1 MFVGLEAV
9 PIEAFKGT
17 WTIEQKDNKL
27 GVELTVEDFL
37 ELTNKYVWVKTNYI
51 DINARHL
58 LNNQN
63 TFEHSGESW
72 EIIDIEVWDIIQKVQ
87 QKTEFILRFLPNEI
101 RSSQIWNRVIIGGEE
116 RAIIE
121 QSLYQEIIRTYIW
134 VPLDSIPPQHRYK
147 GEILGGESLIVLKR
161 NILGTIKRAFHSR
174 G

>member
-17 WTIEQKDNKL
+17 WIIEQRDNKL
-27 GVELTVEDFL
+27 GVDLTVEDFI
-37 ELTNKYVWVKTNYI
+37 ELTNKYVWVKTNCI
-51 DINARHL
+51 DINARYL

-72 EIIDIEVWDIIQKVQ
+72 EIINIEVWDIIQKVQ
-87 QKTEFILRFLPNEI
+87 QKTEFILRFLPNEL
-101 RSSQIWNRVIIGGEE
+101 RSSQNWNSVIIGGEE

-134 VPLDSIPPQHRYK
+134 VPIDSIPPHHRYK
-147 GEILGGESLIVLKR
+147 GEIVGDNIIVLKR
-161 NILGTIKRAFHSR
+161 DLLGTIKRAFHSR